1 MSFLSKVER
10 LVGLEKKRHH
20 KKHSKKRKSTR
31 RRRTK
36 SGRFAKR

>member
-20 KKHSKKRKSTR
+20 KKKGKKRGTR
-31 RRRTK
+31 RPRRK
-36 SGRFAKR
+36 DGRFKKR